1 MLNRNYQT
9 ITQSTLPSHAQVVIA
24 GAGMIG
30 NSVAYHLVQRGWS
43 DIVII
48 DKGGV
53 ADGTSKYGS
62 GMLGLFRP
70 QHERKIVQYCIDLY
84 QSLQE
89 QGYDLGLE
97 HCGSVNLAASKDRL
111 ISLQRRASGYRPT
124 GVECHL
130 VGPKEIRDLHPH
142 INTDDIHGGVWI
154 PKDACVNAGKVS
166 EVLAYVANQGGA
178 KFVSGCGVK
187 KVLTKRSSTPSADP
201 TPHMHHLSKNVK
213 VTGVETDIGHISCE
227 YFVNTA
233 GIWAKEI
240 GRMMDTP
247 VRIPIC
253 PAEHFFM
260 TFKPIPELENT
271 KLPNVRDYDSQLYVR
286 QFSSSYMMGAFETLA
301 RPWDVTK
308 HGIDPDWNQIK
319 EEHWIHFEPYI
330 RAAMHRLPIL
340 KETQY
345 DFLLNTPDAFTPDG
359 RWILGETPEVG
370 NYFVC
375 AGMNG
380 NSLQGAGGVGKA
392 VADWIVKGYPPGN
405 MLEFEVQRFTSLHNN
420 SRFLSE
426 RAKEVVGKHYKL
438 EYPLVSEFTHGRNIR
453 SSTIHSELEA
463 HGGVF
468 GQRMGWEV
476 ALYFDTYHREDARP
490 ELPQG
495 SFGKPEF
502 LDNIH
507 DEYDACKNG
516 VGVIDMSSFAKLS
529 IEGKDEDS
537 VVNYLQNLC
546 SNDVNITQG
555 EVISTGMQ
563 NKGGGYENDCL
574 LVRTDKDTFF
584 MVSPSQ
590 QQTRVYD
597 WMENHLPEDDR
608 VGLYDVTSM
617 YTVLILVGPKSKDL
631 LAELSGE
638 DVNIPPFTCKNVNV
652 GFATGVMAMAVT
664 HTREPGYSL
673 YIPSEFALK
682 IYDNLMYVG
691 RDYGIRNV
699 GQLAMKFLRVE
710 KFIPTWTE
718 ELSSVISPIQVNR
731 TFKVDFKKSDFIGKD
746 ALEEQNKDGVYKRL
760 VQFHLE
766 DFDKEEGIWPW
777 GGESVYRDGKFV
789 GTVTSSAYGFHLQK
803 MVALGFVE
811 NRDTSGKQIPVGA
824 DWINDKDVHWEM
836 DIAGDKIPISVHL
849 HPPKKAVNDV
859 QLKAKTNK
867 YLASQV
873 PVMKTTNTD
882 DKDEDNP
889 DAHDEDIHSTTA

>member
-1 MLNRNYQT
+1 
-9 ITQSTLPSHAQVVIA
+9 
-24 GAGMIG
+24 
-30 NSVAYHLVQRGWS
+30 
-43 DIVII
+43 
-48 DKGGV
+48 
-53 ADGTSKYGS
+53 
-62 GMLGLFRP
+62 
-70 QHERKIVQYCIDLY
+70 
-84 QSLQE
+84 
-89 QGYDLGLE
+89 
-97 HCGSVNLAASKDRL
+97 
-111 ISLQRRASGYRPT
+111 
-124 GVECHL
+124 
-130 VGPKEIRDLHPH
+130 
-142 INTDDIHGGVWI
+142 
-154 PKDACVNAGKVS
+154 
-166 EVLAYVANQGGA
+166 
-178 KFVSGCGVK
+178 
-187 KVLTKRSSTPSADP
+187 
-201 TPHMHHLSKNVK
+201 
-213 VTGVETDIGHISCE
+213 
-227 YFVNTA
+227 
-233 GIWAKEI
+233 
-240 GRMMDTP
+240 
-247 VRIPIC
+247 
-253 PAEHFFM
+253 
-260 TFKPIPELENT
+260 
-271 KLPNVRDYDSQLYVR
+271 
-286 QFSSSYMMGAFETLA
+286 
-301 RPWDVTK
+301 
-308 HGIDPDWNQIK
+308 
-319 EEHWIHFEPYI
+319 
-330 RAAMHRLPIL
+330 
-340 KETQY
+340 
-345 DFLLNTPDAFTPDG
+345 
-359 RWILGETPEVG
+359 
-370 NYFVC
+370 
-375 AGMNG
+375 MNG
-380 NSLQGAGGVGKA
+380 NSLQGAAGVGKA
-392 VADWIVKGYPPGN
+392 VANSIVLGHPSDSGD
-405 MLEFEVQRFTSLHNN
+405 MLPFDIQRFTSLHNN

-476 ALYFDTYHREDARP
+476 PLYFDTYHREDARP
-490 ELPQG
+490 ELPKG

-555 EVISTGMQ
+555 EIISTGMQ

-574 LVRTDKDTFF
+574 LVRTEKDTFF

-746 ALEEQNKDGVYKRL
+746 ALEEQNKAGVYKRL

-766 DFDKEEGIWPW
+766 EFDKEEGIWPW

-824 DWINDKDVHWEM
+824 DWINDKDVQWEM

-849 HPPKKAVNDV
+849 HPPKKAVDEG

-882 DKDEDNP
+882 DKDEENA